1 MANVYSASKRISGIT
16 PLDLEHKPVKVDDDT
31 WLAYSQQEGWDR
43 WYTQVD
49 GDDEEA
55 TPDESRAVPMDR
67 IALRD
72 PSSGKIYSSELPSY
86 IDDMVY
92 GQLTVDS
99 VQHTA
104 TFTTDDY
111 DSVESGDERRSTY
124 TTGED
129 IPENLTFVDTVQQVQ
144 YRYVDSKKSQYEG
157 NVQYGFVRIT
167 MSNITPKGWLVVD
180 DYNEGNL
187 VKCRVRAVLPQL
199 VKFGTCDT
207 WYDVTSS
214 SGKGLFVD
222 ENKISIPSRAADER
236 EDVVHV
242 ARAQGDAVD
251 TYQKLTNTVYR
262 VVINV
267 QAKPK
272 NRSAYI
278 STLSLVLNG
287 TVVSTAEV
295 DMSIPSGATQSV
307 CLMGDVDLRHNE
319 TGYEWVNNKSLTVR
333 LQADPNYAI
342 QVKCIDGCIAELI

>member
-1 MANVYSASKRISGIT
+1 MASVNSASKRISSIT

-31 WLAYSQQEGWDR
+31 WLAYSQHAVWDR
-43 WYTQVD
+43 WHTQVD
-49 GDDEEA
+49 DDQ
-55 TPDESRAVPMDR
+55 TPDVSHSVSMGR

-99 VQHTA
+99 AQHTA
-104 TFTTDDY
+104 TFTDAEAGDD
-111 DSVESGDERRSTY
+111 RRSTY
-124 TTGED
+124 TTGET
-129 IPENLTFVDTVQQVQ
+129 IPANLTFVDTVQHVQ
-144 YRYVDSKKSQYEG
+144 YRYVESEASNYGG
-157 NVQYGFVRIT
+157 NVQYGFVRIS
-167 MSNITPKGWLVVD
+167 MSDITPKGWLVVD
-180 DYNEGNL
+180 GDNEGTV
-187 VKCRVRAVLPQL
+187 VKRHVRAVLPQL
-199 VKFGTCDT
+199 VKFDTCDT
-207 WYDVTSS
+207 WYAVTSS

-242 ARAQGDAVD
+242 ARVQGDAAD

-262 VVINV
+262 VIVNV

-272 NRSAYI
+272 NRSADI

-295 DMSIPSGATQSV
+295 DMSIPSGSTQSL
-307 CLMGDVDLRHNE
+307 CLMGDVDLRNNE

>member
-1 MANVYSASKRISGIT
+1 MASVNSVSKRISSIT

-31 WLAYSQQEGWDR
+31 WLAYSQHAGWDR

-49 GDDEEA
+49 NDQ
-55 TPDESRAVPMDR
+55 TPDVSRSVSMGR

-72 PSSGKIYSSELPSY
+72 QSSGKIYSSELPSY

-92 GQLTVDS
+92 GQLTVNS
-99 VQHTA
+99 VQQTA
-104 TFTTDDY
+104 TFTDVEAGDD
-111 DSVESGDERRSTY
+111 RRVTY
-124 TTGED
+124 TTGET
-129 IPENLTFVDTVQQVQ
+129 IPANLTFVDTVQQVQ
-144 YRYVDSKKSQYEG
+144 YRYVATEERTYEG

-187 VKCRVRAVLPQL
+187 VKCQVRAVLPQL

-207 WYDVTSS
+207 WYDVTDS

-242 ARAQGDAVD
+242 ARVQGDAAD

-262 VVINV
+262 VIINV

-272 NRSAYI
+272 ARSDYI

-287 TVVSTAEV
+287 NIVSTADV

-307 CLMGDVDLRHNE
+307 CLMGDVDLRNNE

-342 QVKCIDGCIAELI
+342 QVKCIDGGIAELI

>member
-1 MANVYSASKRISGIT
+1 MASVNSASKRISNIT
-16 PLDLEHKPVKVDDDT
+16 PLDLERKPVKVDDDT
-31 WLAYSQQEGWDR
+31 WLAYSQHAGWDR
-43 WYTQVD
+43 WHTQVD
-49 GDDEEA
+49 DDQ
-55 TPDESRAVPMDR
+55 TPDVSHSVSMGR

-99 VQHTA
+99 AQHTA
-104 TFTTDDY
+104 TFTDAEAGDD
-111 DSVESGDERRSTY
+111 RRSTY
-124 TTGED
+124 TTGET
-129 IPENLTFVDTVQQVQ
+129 IPANLTFVDTVQHVQ
-144 YRYVDSKKSQYEG
+144 YRYVEAEASNYGG
-157 NVQYGFVRIT
+157 NVQYGFVRIS
-167 MSNITPKGWLVVD
+167 MSDITPKGWLVVD
-180 DYNEGNL
+180 GDNEGTV
-187 VKCRVRAVLPQL
+187 VKRHVRAVLPQL
-199 VKFGTCDT
+199 VKFDTCDT

-222 ENKISIPSRAADER
+222 ENKISIPSRSADER

-242 ARAQGDAVD
+242 ARVQGDASD

-262 VVINV
+262 VIVNV

-272 NRSAYI
+272 TRSDYI

-307 CLMGDVDLRHNE
+307 CLMGDVDL
-319 TGYEWVNNKSLTVR
+319 TDGAGEWVNNKSLTVR

-342 QVKCIDGCIAELI
+342 QVKCIDGGIAELI

>member
-1 MANVYSASKRISGIT
+1 MASVNSASKRISNIT
-16 PLDLEHKPVKVDDDT
+16 PLDLERKPVKVDDDT
-31 WLAYSQQEGWDR
+31 WLAYSQHAGWDR
-43 WYTQVD
+43 WHTQVD
-49 GDDEEA
+49 DDQ
-55 TPDESRAVPMDR
+55 TPDVSHSVSMGR

-99 VQHTA
+99 AQHTA
-104 TFTTDDY
+104 TFTDAEAGDD
-111 DSVESGDERRSTY
+111 RRSTY
-124 TTGED
+124 TTGET
-129 IPENLTFVDTVQQVQ
+129 IPANLTFVDTVQHVQ
-144 YRYVDSKKSQYEG
+144 YRYVESEASNYGG
-157 NVQYGFVRIT
+157 NVQYGFVRIS
-167 MSNITPKGWLVVD
+167 MSDITPKGWLVVD
-180 DYNEGNL
+180 GDNEGTV
-187 VKCRVRAVLPQL
+187 VKRHVRAVLPQL
-199 VKFGTCDT
+199 VKFDTCDT

-222 ENKISIPSRAADER
+222 ENKISIPSRSADER

-242 ARAQGDAVD
+242 ARVQGDASD

-262 VVINV
+262 VIVNV

-272 NRSAYI
+272 TRSDYI

-307 CLMGDVDLRHNE
+307 CLMGDVDL
-319 TGYEWVNNKSLTVR
+319 TDGAGEWVNNKSLTVR

-342 QVKCIDGCIAELI
+342 QVKCIDGGIAELI

>member
-1 MANVYSASKRISGIT
+1 MASVNSASKRISNIT

-31 WLAYSQQEGWDR
+31 WLAYSQHTGWDR
-43 WYTQVD
+43 WHTQVD
-49 GDDEEA
+49 DDQ
-55 TPDESRAVPMDR
+55 TPDVSHSVSMGR

-99 VQHTA
+99 AQHTA
-104 TFTTDDY
+104 TFTDAEAGDD
-111 DSVESGDERRSTY
+111 RRSTY
-124 TTGED
+124 TTGET
-129 IPENLTFVDTVQQVQ
+129 IPANLTFVDTVQHVQ
-144 YRYVDSKKSQYEG
+144 YRYVESEASNYGG
-157 NVQYGFVRIT
+157 NVQYGFVRIS
-167 MSNITPKGWLVVD
+167 MSDITPKGWLVVD
-180 DYNEGNL
+180 GDNEGTV
-187 VKCRVRAVLPQL
+187 VKRHVRAVLPQL
-199 VKFGTCDT
+199 VKFDTCDT
-207 WYDVTSS
+207 WYEVTSS
-214 SGKGLFVD
+214 LGKGLFID

-242 ARAQGDAVD
+242 ARVQGDAAD

-262 VVINV
+262 VIINV

-272 NRSAYI
+272 TRSDYI

-307 CLMGDVDLRHNE
+307 CLMGDIQLKPPED

-342 QVKCIDGCIAELI
+342 QVKCIDGGIAELI